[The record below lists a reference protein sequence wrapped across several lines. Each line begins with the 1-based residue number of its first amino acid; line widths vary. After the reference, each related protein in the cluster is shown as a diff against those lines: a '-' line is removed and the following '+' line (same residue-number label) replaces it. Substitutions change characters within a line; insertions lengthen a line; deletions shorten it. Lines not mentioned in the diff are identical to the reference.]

1 MGSKHDS
8 ESLKKRL
15 RYQGDAYSGG
25 SSSRGGGTEIHYLTQ
40 AADYIDALEAQ
51 LAVEKY
57 DANRALKGLQT
68 AVIALAAASE
78 LDKNFKSSYESVSDC
93 IEVIQTRKKS

>member
-1 MGSKHDS
+1 MNSKLDS

-15 RYQGDAYSGG
+15 RYQGDAYSRG
-25 SSSRGGGTEIHYLTQ
+25 SNSRGGGAGIHYLTQ
-40 AADYIDALEAQ
+40 AADYIEVLEAK

-57 DANRALKGLQT
+57 DTDRALKALQT

-93 IEVIQTRKKS
+93 IEVMQTRKKL